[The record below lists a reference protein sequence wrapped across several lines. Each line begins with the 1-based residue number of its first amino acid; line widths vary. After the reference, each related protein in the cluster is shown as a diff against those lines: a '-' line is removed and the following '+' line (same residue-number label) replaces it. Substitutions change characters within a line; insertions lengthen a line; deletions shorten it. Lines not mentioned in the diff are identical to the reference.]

1 LLVHS
6 CQNALWLGSYCWP
19 CSGLITLNAEPTPP
33 GVAFIHD
40 PEGSVFRPDVILLTS
55 SFPNRVSPQ
64 SAGILHNT
72 MHNKSSM
79 HFLLLF
85 TCGVSL
91 EALLC
96 FYTASHQSSYI
107 PVSFDIHCDVIESQ
121 LFTYW
126 AHALPSCA

>member
-1 LLVHS
+1 MS
-6 CQNALWLGSYCWP
+6 KCPRLGSYC
-19 CSGLITLNAEPTPP
+19 CHARALITLNAEPTSPD
-33 GVAFIHD
+33 VAFIHD
-40 PEGSVFRPDVILLTS
+40 PEGSVFRSDVILLTS

-107 PVSFDIHCDVIESQ
+107 PVSFDIHCNVIESQ